1 MIYGNNGHYGTIKR
15 LVNSENNGND
25 SLFVGEE
32 ILDEIYVINIKT
44 HQIYF
49 PHGIFA
55 DGIMYFTF

>member
-1 MIYGNNGHYGTIKR
+1 MICGENGHYGQIKR
-15 LVNSENNGND
+15 KVESANGD
-25 SLFVGEE
+25 DDGIFVGED

-55 DGIMYFTF
+55 DGMMYITF